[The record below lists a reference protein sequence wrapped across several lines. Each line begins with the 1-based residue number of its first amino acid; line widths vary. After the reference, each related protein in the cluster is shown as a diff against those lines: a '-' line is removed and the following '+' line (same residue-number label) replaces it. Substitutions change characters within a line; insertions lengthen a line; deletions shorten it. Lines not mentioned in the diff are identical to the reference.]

1 MINYNSHKKLQK
13 FAQKQEGI
21 PYKLTINFKPRK
33 LWCRQT

>member
-1 MINYNSHKKLQK
+1 MINYNLHKKLQK

-33 LWCRQT
+33 P